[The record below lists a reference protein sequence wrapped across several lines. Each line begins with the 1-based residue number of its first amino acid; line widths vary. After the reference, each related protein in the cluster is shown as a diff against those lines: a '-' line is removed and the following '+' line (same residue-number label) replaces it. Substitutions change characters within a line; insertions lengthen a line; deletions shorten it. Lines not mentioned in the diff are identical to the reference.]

1 MSFKQEAR
9 KFYPKWPIYND
20 KEIIALTEVIK
31 SGEWWC
37 GAPGAHQGNNVWA
50 FQEEFA
56 QLQGSKYCVAVCNG
70 TVAIEAALMALDVGL
85 GDEVIVSDYT
95 FVASASAIIAT
106 NAVPIFCDINP
117 NTLVM
122 DSYKVEELITERTKA
137 IIPVH
142 LGGNPVNM
150 DHLME
155 IALKYD
161 LKVVEDCAHAH
172 GSDFKGKKVG
182 NWGDAGTF
190 SFQASKVLTCGE
202 GGAIICNSEELADN
216 IYSYIDCGRKKNQ
229 YFYKHYSYG
238 TNYRMTEYQA
248 AVLRA
253 QLKKFPDQHKLRNE
267 NALYLM
273 KKLNDI
279 EGIKTMKP
287 TPGTTSLGWYV
298 FPIVFESKEFGG
310 ITKSEFYKKL
320 NRNGIPTDD
329 CYPPLHSL
337 DCFKTPNL
345 KKGIDYSKANWGGE
359 KSLNRNFPI
368 VSDIY
373 SRSIEFPQEMFLAN
387 RENLDNVVAF
397 IKSLKEKNQA
407 EN

>member
-1 MSFKQEAR
+1 ME
-9 KFYPKWPIYND
+9 
-20 KEIIALTEVIK
+20 
-31 SGEWWC
+31 
-37 GAPGAHQGNNVWA
+37 
-50 FQEEFA
+50 
-56 QLQGSKYCVAVCNG
+56 
-70 TVAIEAALMALDVGL
+70 
-85 GDEVIVSDYT
+85 
-95 FVASASAIIAT
+95 
-106 NAVPIFCDINP
+106 
-117 NTLVM
+117 
-122 DSYKVEELITERTKA
+122 
-137 IIPVH
+137 
-142 LGGNPVNM
+142 
-150 DHLME
+150 HLME
-155 IALKYD
+155 LASNYD

-190 SFQASKVLTCGE
+190 SFQASKVLTSGE

-253 QLKKFPDQHKLRNE
+253 QLKKFPDQHKLRNQ
-267 NALYLM
+267 NAVYLM

-279 EGIKTMKP
+279 EGIKSMDP
-287 TPGTTSLGWYV
+287 TTGTTSLGWYV
-298 FPIVFESKEFGG
+298 FPIVFEPKEFGG

-337 DCFKTPNL
+337 NCFKTTNL

-359 KSLNRNFPI
+359 KSINRNFPI

-373 SRSIEFPQEMFLAN
+373 SRSIEFPQEMFLAD
-387 RENLDNVVAF
+387 RESLDNVVAF
-397 IKSLKEKNQA
+397 IKSLKEKH
-407 EN
+407 

>member
-9 KFYPKWPIYND
+9 KLYPKWPIYNE
-20 KEIIALTEVIK
+20 KEINALTEVIK

-95 FVASASAIIAT
+95 FVASASAVVAT

-122 DSYKVEELITERTKA
+122 DVNTIENLITERTKA
-137 IIPVH
+137 IVPVH

-155 IALKYD
+155 LALKYD

-190 SFQASKVLTCGE
+190 SFQASKVLTSGE
-202 GGAIICNSEELADN
+202 GGAIICNSEELADK

-298 FPIVFESKEFGG
+298 YPIVFEPEEFGG

-320 NRNGIPTDD
+320 NRDGIPTDD

-337 DCFKTPNL
+337 DCFKTTNL

-359 KSLNRNFPI
+359 KSNNRNFPI

-373 SRSIEFPQEMFLAN
+373 LRSIEFPQEMFLAKK
-387 RENLDNVVAF
+387 EKLDKVVDF
-397 IKSLKEKNQA
+397 IKSLKEKN
-407 EN
+407 

>member
-9 KFYPKWPIYND
+9 KLYPKWPIYND
-20 KEIIALTEVIK
+20 KEIKALTEVIK

-50 FQEEFA
+50 FQDDFA
-56 QLQGSKYCVAVCNG
+56 QLQGSEYCVAVCNG

-95 FVASASAIIAT
+95 FVASASAVIAT

-117 NTLVM
+117 NTFVM
-122 DSYKVEELITERTKA
+122 DVYKVEELITERTKA

-150 DHLME
+150 EHLME
-155 IALKYD
+155 LALNYD

-190 SFQASKVLTCGE
+190 SFQASKVLTSGE

-229 YFYKHYSYG
+229 HFYKHFSYG

-267 NALYLM
+267 NAQYFM
-273 KKLNDI
+273 KKLNEI
-279 EGIKTMKP
+279 NGIKTMKP

-298 FPIVFESKEFGG
+298 FPIVFELKEFGG

-337 DCFKTPNL
+337 DCFKTTNL
-345 KKGIDYSKANWGGE
+345 KKRIDYSRANWGGE
-359 KSLNRNFPI
+359 KSNNTNFPI

-373 SRSIEFPQEMFLAN
+373 SRSIEFPQEMLLAN
-387 RENLDNVVAF
+387 KEQLDNVVDF
-397 IKSLKEKNQA
+397 IKSLKEKD
-407 EN
+407 

>member
-9 KFYPKWPIYND
+9 KFYPKWPIYNE
-20 KEIIALTEVIK
+20 KEINALTEVIK

-70 TVAIEAALMALDVGL
+70 TVAIEAALMALNIGL

-95 FVASASAIIAT
+95 FVASASAVIAT
-106 NAVPIFCDINP
+106 NAVPIFCDIDP

-122 DSYKVEELITERTKA
+122 DVNNIEELITERTRA

-150 DHLME
+150 EHLM
-155 IALKYD
+155 ALASNYD

-190 SFQASKVLTCGE
+190 SFQASKVLTSGE

-267 NALYLM
+267 NALYLI

-279 EGIKTMKP
+279 KGIKTMEL

-298 FPIVFESKEFGG
+298 FPIVFEPKEFGG

-320 NRNGIPTDD
+320 NRNGVPTDD

-337 DCFKTPNL
+337 DCFKTTNL

-359 KSLNRNFPI
+359 KSINRNFPV

-373 SRSIEFPQEMFLAN
+373 SRSIEFPQEMFLAD
-387 RENLDNVVAF
+387 RENLDNVVTF
-397 IKSLKEKNQA
+397 IKSLKEKN
-407 EN
+407 